1 MVLLLLLTT
10 VLIFLAVD
18 YVLRREGREIK
29 DVGKGKKSP
38 IFISPER
45 ALLPVGNGRE
55 RLYHLSHSWLQP
67 TENDFVYVG
76 FDDFISYLFSTKITL
91 GDLPLIGSHLPQGA
105 KAWEVG
111 LKQHKVSQLSPVS
124 GKVVDI
130 NPACKMNLPLES
142 KDVGK
147 SWILK
152 VKPDNLDREMH
163 NLMNSEQVTI
173 MNSALTDELLFNAQE
188 GKYLN
193 DGGAIDAS
201 FIEKMSTYEWQD
213 FIRKFFPY

>member
-1 MVLLLLLTT
+1 MVLILLLAT

-18 YVLRREGREIK
+18 YVLRREGNEIK
-29 DVGKGKKSP
+29 EAGKEKKSP

-45 ALLPVGNGRE
+45 ALLPVGEGKE

-67 TENDFVYVG
+67 TENDYVYIG
-76 FDDFISYLFSTKITL
+76 FDDFVSYLFSTNVTL
-91 GDLPLIGSHLPQGA
+91 ADLPLIGTHLPQGA

-111 LKQHKVSQLSPVS
+111 LKNHKVSQLSPVS

-130 NPACKMNLPLES
+130 NPACKMNLPLAS
-142 KDVGK
+142 KDVSK

-152 VKPDNLDREMH
+152 VKPDSLDRERH
-163 NLMNSEQVTI
+163 NLMNHDQVAI

-188 GKYLN
+188 GHYLN
-193 DGGAIDAS
+193 DGGAIDPG
-201 FIEKMSTYEWQD
+201 FIEKMSTFEWQD

>member
-1 MVLLLLLTT
+1 MVMIMLLAT

-18 YVLRREGREIK
+18 YVLRREGNEIK
-29 DVGKGKKSP
+29 DVGKEKRSP

-45 ALLPVGNGRE
+45 SLLPVGNGAE
-55 RLYHLSHSWLQP
+55 RLYHLSHSWVQP

-76 FDDFISYLFSTKITL
+76 YDDFISNLFSTKIRL
-91 GDLPLIGSHLPQGA
+91 ADLPLIGSHLPQGA

-111 LKQHKVSQLSPVS
+111 LKQHKVSQLSPIS

-130 NPACKMNLPLES
+130 NPACKMNLPLDS
-142 KDVGK
+142 RDVAK

-152 VKPDNLDREMH
+152 VKPENLDRETH
-163 NLMNSEQVTI
+163 NLMNSDQVTI

-188 GKYLN
+188 GHYLN
-193 DGGAIDAS
+193 DGGAIDPS
-201 FIEKMSTYEWQD
+201 FIEKMSIHEWQD